1 MNNLITVIVPI
12 YNAELYLEKC
22 LESLVCQTVAFDEI
36 ILINDGSTDES
47 SSICDKYCGTY
58 EYFKLVKQEN
68 KGQGTARNRGI
79 WQAKGDYILFVDSDD
94 YVDLRLCERVQRIL
108 EQKDLDVLYY
118 NAEVQYDIRTEEAAN
133 AFKHLDSLNGRIIT
147 GMEYFNISFPGA
159 YTVSIWNAAYKRC
172 FLEKYNILFPE
183 GIYFEDYY
191 FYLQVITN
199 AEKVMCIS
207 DSLYIRRCRENS
219 ITTGEMDRKKCCDLV
234 ENQRLLGNY
243 LSCNQKWLSKPDL
256 LRKFVAQMTLNTF
269 YNISKCPDLSIIN
282 EQKEILTKIFLQR
295 WLFLFLEPEYKW
307 DESLLLLLIMRE
319 LEILKESSKDAQVIE
334 KFYGTMSRF
343 DEYRKEAESVLRSY
357 LLQNLSRIPMNKKGV
372 KIGIYGIGRHTANL
386 MELYEQWLG
395 KIECELIFI
404 VTSCKKEMSYCNRT
418 VISCCEIPENI
429 DCILLSSMPYQNEMK
444 KNLLCYGID
453 TDKIVT
459 LYEEGDICDLI
470 KVNWVLHEIKK
481 SRC

>member
-1 MNNLITVIVPI
+1 M
-12 YNAELYLEKC
+12 EEC
-22 LESLVCQTVAFDEI
+22 LESLVNQTIPFDEI
-36 ILINDGSTDES
+36 ILINDGSTDGS
-47 SSICDKYCGTY
+47 RAICGEYCKKYSFLRLIDQANMG
-58 EYFKLVKQEN
+58 L
-68 KGQGTARNRGI
+68 GAARNWGI
-79 WQAKGDYILFVDSDD
+79 KLTKGDYIIFVDSDD
-94 YVDLRLCERVQRIL
+94 YIDLRLCEKIKTIL
-108 EQKDLDVLYY
+108 QSKDLDIIYY
-118 NAEVQYDIRTEEAAN
+118 NAEVQYDIRTEETSS
-133 AFKHLDSLNGRIIT
+133 AFRHLDSLNGFIMT
-147 GMEYFNISFPGA
+147 GMKYFKRSFPGA
-159 YTVSIWNAAYKRC
+159 YIVSACIAAYKKS
-172 FLEKYNILFPE
+172 FLETYNIRFPE
-183 GIYFEDYY
+183 GIYFEDHY
-191 FYLQVITN
+191 FCLQVITN

-219 ITTGEMDRKKCCDLV
+219 ITTGEMDRKKCCDLI

-256 LRKFVAQMTLNTF
+256 LRKFVAQMVLNAF
-269 YNISKCPDLSIIN
+269 YNISKCPDISIIN
-282 EQKEILTKIFLQR
+282 EQKEMLTKIFLQR

-319 LEILKESSKDAQVIE
+319 VEIIKESSKDDQVIE
-334 KFYGTMSRF
+334 KFYGTISRF

-372 KIGIYGIGRHTANL
+372 KIGIYGIGRHTANF